1 MNNFHAKAQRR
12 KEIQDQLQAGL
23 LVMGLSR
30 IYLGLFLFISF
41 LLFSLQDVSAQDD
54 SLRSYLEYAVRNN
67 PGLSQKY
74 IEYEAALQKVRP
86 AGTLPDP
93 QLNISYFLMPMEL
106 VNGRQLAEANIMQMF
121 PWVGVLKNAKEE
133 MRNMASA
140 DFEEYRDQ
148 ALQVVYDVQT
158 AWYELYRV
166 RKAAELTGKN
176 IEILKG
182 IEEIA
187 MIRYRNLPAASGPAQ
202 VQPQRQSPV
211 PASSQGGASSGMS
224 GMTGSAGSS
233 QSSGSQ
239 QQSMGMQQ
247 DPMGSSS
254 GSGLAD
260 LYRIRLEAADLENSL
275 SSLKDQERTLIAGF
289 NILLDRSPE
298 LEIYTADTLLAD
310 SLAVP
315 LQVNTESH
323 ERNPMLGMY
332 EYEKKAYEA
341 REKMTK
347 GMGMPMIGFGLGYSL
362 IGNTESGMTDPEMNG
377 GDMIMPMVS
386 VTLPVWRKKYRSM
399 RNEASLMAESAAHA
413 YKAASNNLLSEHY
426 QAIQSYN
433 DAMRRINLNK
443 SQHELASN
451 TLDLLLTRFSVSSAG
466 LTDILRV
473 RQQQLDYEMRT
484 LEAVTDYNKAVAMLK
499 RIMVITPVEIT
510 PKKRIR

>member
-1 MNNFHAKAQRR
+1 MNNFHPKAQRR
-12 KEIQDQLQAGL
+12 KEIQDLVHAGIP
-23 LVMGLSR
+23 VKRSSK
-30 IYLGLFLFISF
+30 IYLCIF
-41 LLFSLQDVSAQDD
+41 LLFFILLFSHPDVSAQND

-67 PGLSQKY
+67 PGLMQKY
-74 IEYEAALQKVRP
+74 TEHEAALQKVRP

-93 QLNISYFLMPMEL
+93 QVNISYFLMPMEL

-121 PWVGVLKNAKEE
+121 PWFGVLRNAKEE
-133 MRNMASA
+133 MRNMAFA

-148 ALQVVYDVQT
+148 TLQVIYDVQV
-158 AWYELYRV
+158 AWYELYRI

-187 MIRYRNLPAASGPAQ
+187 MIRYRNLPAGASGPSQ
-202 VQPQRQSPV
+202 VQPQRQNSV
-211 PASSQGGASSGMS
+211 QASNQGGATSGMS

-260 LYRIRLEAADLENSL
+260 LYRIRMEAADLENSL
-275 SSLKDQERTLIAGF
+275 STLKDQERTIVAGF
-289 NILLDRSPE
+289 NILLDRSPDRDVF
-298 LEIYTADTLLAD
+298 TADTLIAD
-310 SLAVP
+310 SLAVSA
-315 LQVNTESH
+315 EIDAGSH
-323 ERNPMLGMY
+323 AMNPMLGMY

-341 REKMTK
+341 REKMTR
-347 GMGMPMIGFGLGYSL
+347 GMGKPMVGLGLGYSL

-386 VTLPVWRKKYRSM
+386 VTLPIWRKKYRAM
-399 RNEASLMAESAAHA
+399 RNEASLLAQSATHA

-443 SQHELASN
+443 TQYELASN
-451 TLDLLLTRFSVSSAG
+451 TLDLLLTRFSVSSAD

-473 RQQQLDYEMRT
+473 RQQLLDYEMRG

-510 PKKRIR
+510 PKNE